1 MVLQDLG
8 ELVEKTKN
16 AVQTEF
22 SYEDVS
28 LSKGFR
34 DAFAKNISSGGNTI
48 KKNEK
53 NGKMTYKDKYSS
65 YGYSIQKNRDYEN
78 ASGFFEKQFDIL
90 IVYPA
95 LEEYT
100 NRLFCFGKLPL
111 NMEEDSEPEPDYLDR
126 TWLLHGR
133 CCRETTKVDCVQL
146 LNALD
151 VCEFI
156 FGKFNDSLFEDISDK
171 NVITAET

>member
-1 MVLQDLG
+1 MV
-8 ELVEKTKN
+8 
-16 AVQTEF
+16 EF
-22 SYEDVS
+22 Q
-28 LSKGFR
+28 K
-34 DAFAKNISSGGNTI
+34 
-48 KKNEK
+48 K
-53 NGKMTYKDKYSS
+53 NGKSTYKIKYSS

-78 ASGFFEKQFDIL
+78 ASGFFEKQFKIL

-111 NMEEDSEPEPDYLDR
+111 NLEEDSEPEPDYLDR

-156 FGKFNDSLFEDISDK
+156 FSEFNDFLSENI
-171 NVITAET
+171 